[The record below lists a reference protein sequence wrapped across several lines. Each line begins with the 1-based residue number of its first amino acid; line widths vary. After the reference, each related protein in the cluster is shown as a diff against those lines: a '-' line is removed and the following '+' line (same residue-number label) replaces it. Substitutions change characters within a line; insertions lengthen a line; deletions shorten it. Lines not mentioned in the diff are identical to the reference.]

1 MIKSTKKS
9 TPGVYSFNP
18 APCFSIRQSD
28 PYTQLY
34 WVFHLIAT
42 SALSLQTAAFSFN
55 PAKFEVTRTVGGTLI
70 FFYKKV
76 GFGFEPQIF
85 IYLRRFC
92 YYIKSGNLS
101 LTFL

>member
-18 APCFSIRQSD
+18 APCLSIRKSD

-42 SALSLQTAAFSFN
+42 SALKLQTAAFSFN
-55 PAKFEVTRTVGGTLI
+55 PANLEATRTVGGILKQAI
-70 FFYKKV
+70 
-76 GFGFEPQIF
+76 GD
-85 IYLRRFC
+85 
-92 YYIKSGNLS
+92 
-101 LTFL
+101 